1 LKKENKVRVFVSR
14 QQKKSFTLTLSL
26 KFDLCAKT
34 TSKDFNACTFKMKN
48 RKTNKHVEKKEEEL
62 HCEIGQFQFLPFP
75 NIQVRFFV

>member
-1 LKKENKVRVFVSR
+1 VRVFVSC

-34 TSKDFNACTFKMKN
+34 TSNILNACTFLTKREGEYKD
-48 RKTNKHVEKKEEEL
+48 EKKDEL

-75 NIQVRFFV
+75 NI